1 MYQVIPIKLDIYATV
16 NGVNEAR
23 NSLSQER
30 IYQVGMYQ
38 RAIGVGS
45 TPFERLTTAFL
56 GALRIGRQGLKAA
69 EAGREEDAVAKGE
82 RLQAIVRRMDQSLDF
97 SVAPDLC
104 KNLSRLYGHVQ
115 TILDDPELGS
125 KPEVFTECIQI
136 LSTLWEGFKAAEDQ
150 GKS

>member
-1 MYQVIPIKLDIYATV
+1 M
-16 NGVNEAR
+16 
-23 NSLSQER
+23 SQER

-56 GALRIGRQGLKAA
+56 GALRIGRQGFTAA
-69 EAGREEDAVAKGE
+69 EAGRVEDAAAKGK

-97 SVAPDLC
+97 SVAPELC
-104 KNLSRLYGHVQ
+104 KNLNRLYTHVL
-115 TILDDPELGS
+115 TVLDDPDLGS

-136 LSTLWEGFKAAEDQ
+136 LSTLWDGFQAAEEQ